1 MNYRNY
7 RNYRRKLIITLGTG
21 ALAAPFGAFAQ
32 PAKAPEKLWRVGF
45 LAPRKQPTSMEA
57 DFIGGFPQ
65 GMRERGYV
73 EGKNLVI
80 EWRFADGDLTRL
92 PKLAEELVQLKVD
105 VLIGAGPQT
114 IGALKQATATI
125 PIVMGVPGDPV
136 SQGFVASLARP
147 GGNITGATINAGEIN
162 AKRLQMLQEISPR
175 VSRVAVLMN
184 PDNRGHVAAL
194 ATIQAAGQILKVK
207 TFAAEAKTSMDI
219 DAAFAF
225 MKREKAGAVIVQ
237 TDAIFNAH
245 ARHIADLALKQRLP
259 LITGIREYVDAGCLM
274 SYGASFRDNFRRAA
288 YYADRIFKG
297 TEPADLPVEQPTLFE
312 LFINGK
318 TAKALGL
325 KIPHSLLITAEKV
338 IE

>member
-1 MNYRNY
+1 MNTSNDK
-7 RNYRRKLIITLGTG
+7 RRQIIFALGAS
-21 ALAAPFGAFAQ
+21 ALANALPAIAQ
-32 PAKAPEKLWRVGF
+32 TQSKAPDKLWRIGF
-45 LAPRKQPTSMEA
+45 LAPRKQPALMEA

-73 EGKNLVI
+73 EGKNLTI

-105 VLIGAGPQT
+105 VLIGAGPQA
-114 IGALKQATATI
+114 IGALKQATTTI

-162 AKRLQMLQEISPR
+162 AKRLQMLREISPR

-194 ATIQAAGQILKVK
+194 AAIQAAGQQVKVK
-207 TFAAEAKTSMDI
+207 TFAAEANTSRDI
-219 DAAFAF
+219 EAAFTF

-245 ARHIADLALKQRLP
+245 TRQIADLALNQRLP

-274 SYGASFRDNFRRAA
+274 SYGASFRDNFYRAA

-297 TEPADLPVEQPTLFE
+297 AKPADLPVEQPTRFE

-325 KIPHSLLITAEKV
+325 TIPQALLITAEKV

>member
-1 MNYRNY
+1 MKQHVNQ
-7 RNYRRKLIITLGTG
+7 RRLTLFALG
-21 ALAAPFGAFAQ
+21 ASALENALPAIAQ
-32 PAKAPEKLWRVGF
+32 TQSKAPDKLWRIGF
-45 LAPRKQPTSMEA
+45 LAPRKQPASMEA

-73 EGKNLVI
+73 EGKNLTI

-105 VLIGAGPQT
+105 VLIGAGPQA
-114 IGALKQATATI
+114 IGALKQATTAI

-162 AKRLQMLQEISPR
+162 AKRLQMLREISPR

-194 ATIQAAGQILKVK
+194 ATIQKAGQQVKVK
-207 TFAAEAKTSMDI
+207 TFAAEANTSGDI
-219 DAAFAF
+219 EAAFTF

-245 ARHIADLALKQRLP
+245 TRQIADLALNQRLP

-274 SYGASFRDNFRRAA
+274 SYGASFRDNFYRAA
-288 YYADRIFKG
+288 YYVDRIFKG
-297 TEPADLPVEQPTLFE
+297 TKPADLPVEQPTRFE

-325 KIPHSLLITAEKV
+325 TIPQSLLISAEKV

>member
-1 MNYRNY
+1 MNTSNDK
-7 RNYRRKLIITLGTG
+7 RRQIIFALGAS
-21 ALAAPFGAFAQ
+21 ALANALPAIAQ
-32 PAKAPEKLWRVGF
+32 TQSKAPDKLWRIGF
-45 LAPRKQPTSMEA
+45 LAPRKQPASMEA

-73 EGKNLVI
+73 EGKNLTI

-105 VLIGAGPQT
+105 VLIGAGPQA
-114 IGALKQATATI
+114 IGALKQATTTI

-162 AKRLQMLQEISPR
+162 AKRLQMLREISPR

-194 ATIQAAGQILKVK
+194 ATIQKAEQQVKVK
-207 TFAAEAKTSMDI
+207 TFAAEANTSRDI
-219 DAAFAF
+219 EAAFTF

-245 ARHIADLALKQRLP
+245 TRQIADLALNQRLP

-274 SYGASFRDNFRRAA
+274 SYGASFRDNFYRAA

-297 TEPADLPVEQPTLFE
+297 AKPADLPVEQPTRFE

-325 KIPHSLLITAEKV
+325 TIPQSLLITAEKV